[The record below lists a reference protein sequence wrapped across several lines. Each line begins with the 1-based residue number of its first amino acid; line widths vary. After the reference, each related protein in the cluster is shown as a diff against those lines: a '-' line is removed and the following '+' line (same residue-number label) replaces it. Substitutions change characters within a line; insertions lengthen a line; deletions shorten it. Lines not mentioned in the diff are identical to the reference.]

1 MIMDAILCELPLS
14 PTDSSDLLH
23 AVEAGLGHLAGLLKV
38 LLEFLAIA
46 LIFYALLIT
55 IQKYMRHCRRSNFD
69 LVQRLLRLELGRYLG
84 LSLELLLAADIA
96 ATAISPSWDAIAKL
110 AAISAIRTFLNYFLE
125 REIKQLEMHES
136 YDNPSLSDMSSK
148 L

>member
-1 MIMDAILCELPLS
+1 MDAFLGELPLS
-14 PTDSSDLLH
+14 PSDSPGLLH
-23 AVEAGLGHLAGLLKV
+23 MVEVGLGHLAGLLKV

-46 LIFYALLIT
+46 LIFCALFIT

-69 LVQRLLRLELGRYLG
+69 LAQRLLRLELGRYLG

-125 REIKQLEMHES
+125 REIKHLEMHES
-136 YDNPSLSDMSSK
+136 YDNPSLSDMRSK